1 MRDKSCSDPEGA
13 RRQNAVWHETRLIND
28 DMAAHSDATKKP
40 GDNRFTIY
48 VVIAIILFKPVA
60 DYCIELYSYVAGQ
73 YQDLLLFFGL

>member
-1 MRDKSCSDPEGA
+1 
-13 RRQNAVWHETRLIND
+13 
-28 DMAAHSDATKKP
+28 MAAHSDATKKP